1 MLSYS
6 KRLTQVPDPFLPL
19 WSQLKSALG
28 PAGSR
33 SSPPWSWCITAST
46 ITPPC
51 QLLNSHTFFILTNR
65 FLPLWNQRKRAGGPA
80 GNRSSPFRLRAPQ
93 HHSDFSVLP
102 NHPFLSLLSQ
112 LTLLFLLT
120 LGIDSRSVGF
130 ENHSLDHYTTM
141 AKCHGG
147 VVVVLWCSK
156 LKDEDQ
162 VALLRWFQIGR
173 HRLGRMKKVWLFG
186 NCHGVRACGV
196 RSPRGRGSI
205 PSWATSTFKLVS
217 EWKKKMRN
225 L

>member
-1 MLSYS
+1 MLLNDLEISCWQLLV
-6 KRLTQVPDPFLPL
+6 KLLKTVTQVPDPFLPL

-28 PAGSR
+28 PAGNR
-33 SSPPWSWCITAST
+33 SSLPWSWCITAWT

-65 FLPLWNQRKRAGGPA
+65 FLPLWNQRKRAGGPT

-102 NHPFLSLLSQ
+102 NPLLSLLSQ

-120 LGIDSRSVGF
+120 LGIDSRF

-147 VVVVLWCSK
+147 VVVVFEAK
-156 LKDEDQ
+156 
-162 VALLRWFQIGR
+162 
-173 HRLGRMKKVWLFG
+173 
-186 NCHGVRACGV
+186 
-196 RSPRGRGSI
+196 GRGS
-205 PSWATSTFKLVS
+205 SRSFTLVS
-217 EWKKKMRN
+217 GWKTSIR
-225 L
+225 